1 MARPRRDKELL
12 LEPPIVR
19 HAELTPAP
27 EDRVYLLFVAGA
39 FVTALGGG
47 FVLGVLTAFGETGVG
62 GLGAHVPWLIQAHGW
77 AQLQGWAGLFVAGMG
92 LRLLP
97 RFSGRRPL
105 PGPVTAGIF
114 VLLAGG
120 MALRVAGQG
129 VGPGGAS
136 EALLLAGCITAAVGA
151 LAFAVTIASVL
162 RRARHRTEPWFAF
175 ATAGVCWWVAWAGL
189 LLAAGVRGAANDA
202 YVPVHLDDTSTW
214 IVALGAVGNFI
225 WAVQSRAV
233 PIFFGRKTPPL
244 RRAAMPGLLL
254 NVGLLALLVSLWT
267 DDATVRERLVGA
279 GFVLAGAGIA
289 VLAPMAGSIWGEAD
303 RLRPRA
309 RSAAR
314 FVIAGN
320 LAALTAGVFLV
331 WAGFLS
337 LVSGDY
343 EAFGLRDAAR
353 HAFGLGTITLL
364 IAGMAQLVAPFFA
377 LRRVEAGGPALADR
391 VAWWALLLALV
402 GRVVSG
408 LLSGISS
415 LDARMHL
422 AAAAGVLAWVGLAA
436 FAAMAAH
443 ALSQERRRKA
453 LIAGNAE
460 AARGRVRSEK

>member
-1 MARPRRDKELL
+1 MASKRPDKELL

-39 FVTALGGG
+39 FIAALGGG
-47 FVLGVLTAFGETGVG
+47 FVLGLLTALGETGLD
-62 GLGAHVPWLIQAHGW
+62 GLDGDVPWLIQAHGW

-97 RFSGRRPL
+97 RFAGRRPL
-105 PGPVTAGIF
+105 PGLLTAGVF

-120 MALRVAGQG
+120 MALRVAGQAT
-129 VGPGGAS
+129 GPGRAS
-136 EALLLAGCITAAVGA
+136 EALLLAGCVAAAAGAAAFATTVGA
-151 LAFAVTIASVL
+151 VL
-162 RRARHRTEPWFAF
+162 GRARHRHDPWFAF
-175 ATAGVCWWVAWAGL
+175 AAAGACWWVVWAGL

-202 YVPVHLDDTSTW
+202 FVPVHLDDTSTW

-244 RRAAMPGLLL
+244 RRAALPGTLLQL
-254 NVGLLALLVSLWT
+254 GLLALLVSLWT
-267 DDATVRERLVGA
+267 DDPATRERLVGA
-279 GFVLAGAGIA
+279 GFVLAGAAIA
-289 VLAPMAGSIWGEAD
+289 VLAPLAGSIWGEAD

-320 LAALTAGVFLV
+320 LAALAAGLFLV
-331 WAGFLS
+331 WAGVLS
-337 LVSGDY
+337 LISGDY

-391 VAWWALLLALV
+391 VAWWGLLLALV
-402 GRVVSG
+402 ARVLSG
-408 LLSGISS
+408 LLSGIAG

-422 AAAAGVLAWVGLAA
+422 AAAAGVLAWAGLAA
-436 FAAMAAH
+436 FAGMAAH

-460 AARGRVRSEK
+460 AARARR